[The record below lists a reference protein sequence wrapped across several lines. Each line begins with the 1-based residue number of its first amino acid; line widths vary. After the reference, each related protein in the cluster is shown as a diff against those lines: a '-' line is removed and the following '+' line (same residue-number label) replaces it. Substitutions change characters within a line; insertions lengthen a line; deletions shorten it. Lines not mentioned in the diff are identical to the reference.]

1 VSLAAAGPRS
11 VPPPPRW
18 VLESEPAPEAAA
30 ALAAATSLPGALA
43 ALLLQRGHTN
53 PDAVRRFLRP
63 ALEDLSDPHAL
74 AGMREAVAIIV
85 DAVRRGIV
93 IGVHGDYD
101 VDGQCSTAILTRAL
115 RLAGATVVPFI
126 PHRMRDG
133 YDFGFSGLDAARA
146 VGVGLILTCDCGITA
161 VDPIRAARSE
171 GIAVVVTDHHLPSS
185 ELPPASAIVNP
196 QQPGDTSRLTMLCG
210 AGIAFMLVRALVP
223 ALGLPE
229 HLPLHLLDFAALAT
243 VADVVPLVGDN
254 RVIVRHGLKVLNRTR
269 WAGLRALVQQAGLG
283 GKEIRAGH
291 VGYILGPRLNAVGRI
306 DEPMEGLRL
315 LLTDDP
321 AEAALLARKLETLN
335 NERQQLD
342 QRMLEEALAQAEAQ
356 GGQAATAFVLSSDS
370 VDDDPKL
377 GWHAGVVGI
386 VASRVVERYGRPTFL
401 VAVDRK
407 SGVGRGSG
415 RSISAFDLHG
425 ALHACGDLLERFGGH
440 RMAAGLTMHRDRIT
454 AFRERL
460 SALVAGQLTLEELGP
475 EQRVD
480 LVLGLHEVTPE
491 LERLLGLLEPCGMGN
506 AAPVL
511 GVRDVQLTNWRL
523 IPAREPKHLRGELV
537 SGAVRLPCIGFGW
550 ADRLPDGW
558 RPGQPVPVDAAFRLE
573 VDSFT
578 GTPILQARLCALAPA
593 GSRA

>member
-1 VSLAAAGPRS
+1 MRAAAAGPRT

-18 VLESEPAPEAAA
+18 VLEAQPSPEAAA
-30 ALAAATSLPGALA
+30 ALADATRLPGALA
-43 ALLLQRGHTN
+43 ALLLQRGHGS

-63 ALEDLSDPHAL
+63 ALEDLSDPYAL
-74 AGMREAVAIIV
+74 AGMREAVAAIV
-85 DAVRRGIV
+85 DAVQRGIV

-101 VDGQCSTAILTRAL
+101 VDGQCSTAILTRTL

-133 YDFGFSGLDAARA
+133 YDFGRSGLAAARA
-146 VGVGLILTCDCGITA
+146 AGVGLILTCDCGITA
-161 VDPIRAARSE
+161 VDPVRAARAE
-171 GIAVVVTDHHLPSS
+171 GIAVVITDHHLPSA
-185 ELPPASAIVNP
+185 ELPPATAIVDP
-196 QQPGDTSRLTMLCG
+196 QQPGDTSGLRMLCG

-223 ALGLPE
+223 ALGLPQ
-229 HLPLHLLDFAALAT
+229 HLPLHLLDYVALAT

-254 RVIVRHGLKVLNRTR
+254 RVIVRHGLKLLNRTR
-269 WAGLRALVQQAGLG
+269 WAGLRALVDEAGLA

-315 LLTDDP
+315 LLSDDP
-321 AEAALLARKLETLN
+321 AEAATLARKLEALN

-342 QRMLEEALAQAEAQ
+342 QRMLEEALEQAEEQ
-356 GGQAATAFVLSSDS
+356 GGQSAMAFVLWSDN
-370 VDDDPKL
+370 VDEQGKD

-401 VAVDRK
+401 VAVDRAT
-407 SGVGRGSG
+407 GVGRGSG
-415 RSISAFDLHG
+415 RSISGFDLHG
-425 ALHACGDLLERFGGH
+425 ALHACSDLLERFGGH
-440 RMAAGLTMHRDRIT
+440 RMAAGLTMHRDRIA

-460 SALVAGQLTLEELGP
+460 SALVARQLAPDELGP

-480 LVLGLHEVTPE
+480 LVIGLDEVTPE
-491 LERLLGLLEPCGMGN
+491 LEQLLGLLEPCGMGN

-511 GVRDVQLTNWRL
+511 GVRDVLLINWRL
-523 IPAREPKHLRGELV
+523 MPARDPKHLRGDLV
-537 SGAVRLPCIGFGW
+537 AGDVRLPCIGFGW
-550 ADRLPDGW
+550 ADRLPEGW
-558 RPGQPVPVDAAFRLE
+558 RPGQPVRVDAAFRLE
-573 VDSFT
+573 VDTFT
-578 GTPILQARLCALAPA
+578 GVPLLQARLCALAPA

>member
-1 VSLAAAGPRS
+1 MKLAAAGPRTA
-11 VPPPPRW
+11 PPPTRW
-18 VLESEPAPEAAA
+18 VLEPQPAPETAA
-30 ALAAATSLPGALA
+30 ALAAATRLPGALA
-43 ALLLQRGHTN
+43 ALLLQRGHAN
-53 PDAVRRFLRP
+53 PDAVRRFLKP
-63 ALEDLSDPHAL
+63 SLDDLSDPYAL

-85 DAVRRGIV
+85 DAIRRGVV

-101 VDGQCSTAILTRAL
+101 VDGQCSTAILTRTL

-133 YDFGFSGLDAARA
+133 YDFGMSGLDAARA
-146 VGVGLILTCDCGITA
+146 AGVGLILTCDCGITA
-161 VDPIRAARSE
+161 VEPVSAARAAGLE
-171 GIAVVVTDHHLPSS
+171 VVVTDHHLPAAA
-185 ELPPASAIVNP
+185 LPPASAIVNP
-196 QQPGDTSRLTMLCG
+196 QQPGDTSGLKMLCG

-223 ALGLPE
+223 ALGLPQ
-229 HLPLHLLDFAALAT
+229 HLPLHLLDYVALAT

-254 RVIVRHGLKVLNRTR
+254 RIIVRQGLKVLNRTR
-269 WAGLRALVQQAGLG
+269 WAGLRALVQQAGLA

-321 AEAALLARKLETLN
+321 GEAELLARKLETLN

-342 QRMLEEALAQAEAQ
+342 QRMLEEALQQAEAQ
-356 GGQAATAFVLSSDS
+356 GGSEAMAFVLSSES
-370 VDDDPKL
+370 VDETTKE

-401 VAVDRK
+401 VAIDRE
-407 SGVGRGSG
+407 SGLGRGSG

-440 RMAAGLTMHRDRIT
+440 RMAAGLTMHRDRIA

-460 SALVAGQLTLEELGP
+460 SALVAGQLSPDELGP

-480 LVLGLHEVTPE
+480 LVIGLHEATPE
-491 LERLLGLLEPCGMGN
+491 LEQLLGLLEPCGMGN

-511 GVRDVQLTNWRL
+511 GVRDVTLANWKL

-537 SGAVRLPCIGFGW
+537 DGRTRLPCIGFGW
-550 ADRLPDGW
+550 ADRLPAGW
-558 RPGQPVPVDAAFRLE
+558 RPGAPVLVDAAFRLE
-573 VDSFT
+573 IDTFT

-593 GSRA
+593 RSPG